1 MMEKPVVMKK
11 PRATKLFVVLSAVL
25 LLAACS
31 GSQSASNTTG
41 PITEP
46 SSVASAIT
54 AGTWVVSTLTQSTE
68 DKSNQFSGYTFT
80 FSRTGDAEA
89 GTVTATKGGNTISG
103 TWNHSAAVTYYGSTS
118 TESMVLS
125 FGASSPFA
133 MLTKTWNVVSNTA
146 STLTLVSP
154 EVAENMHLMFV
165 KQ

>member
-1 MMEKPVVMKK
+1 MRKSP
-11 PRATKLFVVLSAVL
+11 ATAPFVVLMAVL

-31 GSQSASNTTG
+31 GSTSGSN
-41 PITEP
+41 PTEP
-46 SSVASAIT
+46 VTQPTSVASVIT
-54 AGTWVVSTLTQSTE
+54 AGTWTVGTLTQSTE

-80 FSRTGDAEA
+80 FSRSGDAEA

-125 FGASSPFA
+125 LGASSPFA

-154 EVAENMHLMFV
+154 ELVENMHLIFV

>member
-1 MMEKPVVMKK
+1 MRNP
-11 PRATKLFVVLSAVL
+11 PATAPFVVLSAVL

-31 GSQSASNTTG
+31 GSKSASNPTG
-41 PITEP
+41 PVTQP
-46 SSVASAIT
+46 SSVASVIT
-54 AGTWVVSTLTQSTE
+54 AGTWVVGTLTQNTE

-80 FSRTGDAEA
+80 FSRTGNAEA
-89 GTVTATKGGNTISG
+89 GTVAATKGGNTISG

-125 FGASSPFA
+125 LGASSPFA

-154 EVAENMHLMFV
+154 EVAENMHLVFV

>member
-1 MMEKPVVMKK
+1 MRKP
-11 PRATKLFVVLSAVL
+11 PATAPFVVLSAVL

-31 GSQSASNTTG
+31 GSKSASNPTG
-41 PITEP
+41 PVTQP
-46 SSVASAIT
+46 SSVASVIT
-54 AGTWVVSTLTQSTE
+54 AGTWAVGTLTQNTE

-80 FSRTGDAEA
+80 FSRTGNAEA
-89 GTVTATKGGNTISG
+89 GTVAATKGGNTISG

-125 FGASSPFA
+125 LGASSPFA

-154 EVAENMHLMFV
+154 EVAENMHLVFV